1 MGASAQRGLPLL
13 FPLYALLSLLRD
25 VAVAAALLAWHS
37 ALLAPRVA
45 WHALRGGRGAAS
57 PADPGCEFY
66 EGTVTHTRLLPVLH
80 AFSYPVR
87 LRHASKSAF
96 WAALTRTSRRV
107 ARRCATC
114 WLTWTRRPPGSRA
127 KRRAPRC
134 SMLHPPLCVS
144 RRLARA
150 AGLPERVGGA
160 RAGGH
165 GRPGAAADVRAQLR
179 L

>member
-25 VAVAAALLAWHS
+25 VALALVLLAWHS

-57 PADPGCEFY
+57 PPDPGCEYY

-87 LRHASKSAF
+87 PTPQKRFSSHAHAM
-96 WAALTRTSRRV
+96 APTRGAQVRNV
-107 ARRCATC
+107 LVDLDAPPA
-114 WLTWTRRPPGSRA
+114 WFTRQKA
-127 KRRAPRC
+127 RAPL
-134 SMLHPPLCVS
+134 LH
-144 RRLARA
+144 
-150 AGLPERVGGA
+150 RVIVA
-160 RAGGH
+160 
-165 GRPGAAADVRAQLR
+165 LR
-179 L
+179 LTPRLRSRTA